1 MTHSVVNVITGQK
14 STRSALPAGPDIS
27 AIGVP
32 VEVTMRQA
40 RLALHAAGLLTQVE
54 NAINALPDPPRTSAR
69 IEWDH
74 SNTVQRN
81 NGFVLQL
88 GQMLGL
94 TSAQL
99 DSLFIAAGQL

>member
-1 MTHSVVNVITGQK
+1 
-14 STRSALPAGPDIS
+14 
-27 AIGVP
+27 
-32 VEVTMRQA
+32 MRQA
-40 RLALHAAGLLTQVE
+40 RLALHSAGLLQQVE
-54 NAINALPDPPRTSAR
+54 DAINALPDPPRMAAR

-99 DSLFIAAGQL
+99 DTLFIAAGQL